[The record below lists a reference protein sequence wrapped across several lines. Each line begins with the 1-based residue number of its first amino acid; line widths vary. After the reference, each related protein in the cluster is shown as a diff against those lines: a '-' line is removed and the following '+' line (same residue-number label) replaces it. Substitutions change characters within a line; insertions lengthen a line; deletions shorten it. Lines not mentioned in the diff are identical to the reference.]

1 MGDWEEIRRL
11 AADFQRAQLSGTVH
25 KLSER
30 NCVELVAKLIELKL
44 IDVIFTNDGKEYLT
58 HQQLGKEIKDELW
71 VCGGRVG
78 LVELAS
84 TLNVDYSQVEAAAQ
98 NLCKGDRELHLVLGQ
113 LLSGRYLENLCVQIN
128 EKLQQTGTLAIPS
141 LTKVYDLPADF
152 LVEQV
157 HDRLGSII
165 EGFKDETDPKVLLTT
180 SHVARNRARIRGVLS
195 AITVPTTV
203 SSIISR
209 FGFQEKLFF
218 SLAEE
223 LIRTGRL
230 PGIISGGRSAG
241 KASYIP
247 HSYARAQTAWVDS
260 FYASNGY
267 LEYEAV
273 ARLGIS
279 EPLSFVKKKF
289 GTNTEVLYLGSC
301 CVGQSIV
308 EQMEAAIEEALTS
321 GGWCDVSHQIPSVL
335 TSEDAGQ
342 MILSSLKSKPSAVL
356 IGDSVVVSQS
366 LLHKIVQAQEA
377 EMEERAV
384 KDVESGAVAQMM
396 VEQGAGEV
404 KEEVKDKKEER
415 RKKAAA
421 GSAGG
426 GAQGR
431 QTKTKSTKK
440 KGGKRRDD
448 DDWSDD
454 NGEVNKKSGSKASNK
469 NKPTKELEFKTAR
482 QLEESLKDSSVLT
495 DFPEEMF
502 EEVSDLLIEQLNRKY
517 KEIARDKF
525 HASLANS
532 LLNKKRTHGDL
543 TDKINTQYT
552 TIRLGEKAV
561 ADFTRDEHKAAIG
574 KHLLKTL
581 CTEIVN
587 EMFQFVAEEN
597 MIKVDQDKELTTEA
611 RVKIIN
617 ELPKEISESG
627 LKIHKSLA
635 GSSVTEF
642 LTVLESHLVVF
653 CDVMLKKQ
661 DKKKDRQILFGHRQS
676 LLEQLGSCSDP
687 ALTLHLAVLCIFYH
701 VHGSMLHASG
711 KFVPMIVEHL
721 GSRTESLSSEQIS
734 QLEEQQKL
742 VIASLNKNQVEETL
756 REISSKLELSTANI
770 KKLVTS
776 FKKSSPND

>member
-84 TLNVDYSQVEAAAQ
+84 SLNVDYSQVEAAAQ

-128 EKLQQTGTLAIPS
+128 EKLQQAGTLAIPS

-203 SSIISR
+203 SSIVAR

-279 EPLSFVKKKF
+279 EPQSFVKKKF
-289 GTNTEVLYLGSC
+289 GTNAGVLYLGSC

-308 EQMEAAIEEALTS
+308 EQMEAAVEEALTS
-321 GGWCDVSHQIPSVL
+321 GGWCDVFHQLPSVL
-335 TSEDAGQ
+335 TSEDAAQ
-342 MILSSLKSKPSAVL
+342 MIQSSLKSKPSAVL
-356 IGDSVVVSQS
+356 IGDSIVVSQS

-377 EMEERAV
+377 EMEDRAV

-396 VEQGAGEV
+396 VEQGAAEV

-415 RKKAAA
+415 RKKAAG

-440 KGGKRRDD
+440 KGGKRKDD

-454 NGEVNKKSGSKASNK
+454 NEEVTKKSGAKASK
-469 NKPTKELEFKTAR
+469 NKPKELEFKTLR
-482 QLEESLKDSSVLT
+482 QLEDSLKESSLLS

-502 EEVSDLLIEQLNRKY
+502 EEVSEMLLEQLNRKY

-532 LLNKKRTHGDL
+532 LQNKKRTQGEL

-552 TIRLGEKAV
+552 TIRLAEKAV
-561 ADFTRDEHKAAIG
+561 ADFTKDDHKAAMG

-597 MIKVDQDKELTTEA
+597 MIKV
-611 RVKIIN
+611 RVI
-617 ELPKEISESG
+617 
-627 LKIHKSLA
+627 
-635 GSSVTEF
+635 
-642 LTVLESHLVVF
+642 
-653 CDVMLKKQ
+653 
-661 DKKKDRQILFGHRQS
+661 
-676 LLEQLGSCSDP
+676 
-687 ALTLHLAVLCIFYH
+687 
-701 VHGSMLHASG
+701 
-711 KFVPMIVEHL
+711 
-721 GSRTESLSSEQIS
+721 
-734 QLEEQQKL
+734 
-742 VIASLNKNQVEETL
+742 
-756 REISSKLELSTANI
+756 
-770 KKLVTS
+770 
-776 FKKSSPND
+776 